1 MTFVFR
7 DVQLESAGEA
17 FDAEDVAGS
26 GIREELQHA
35 GLQVLRRGFI
45 MHVKERLVRILFGD
59 GLFQEADM
67 PVSGVF
73 KHPEIRILE
82 LSPWLRE
89 HIGGVREA
97 ARAL

>member
-1 MTFVFR
+1 MTFVLR
-7 DVQLESAGEA
+7 DIQLEATGEA
-17 FDAEDVAGS
+17 LDAEDVAGG
-26 GIREELQHA
+26 GIREEFQHA
-35 GLQVLRRGFI
+35 GLQVLRRDFI
-45 MHVKERLVRILFGD
+45 MHVKERLVRILFGN
-59 GLFQEADM
+59 GLLQEADM
-67 PVSGVF
+67 SVAGNF